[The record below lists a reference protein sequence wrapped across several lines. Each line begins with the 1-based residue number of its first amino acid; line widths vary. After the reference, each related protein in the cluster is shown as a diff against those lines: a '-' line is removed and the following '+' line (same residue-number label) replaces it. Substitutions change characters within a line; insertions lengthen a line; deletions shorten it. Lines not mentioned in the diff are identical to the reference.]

1 MPQVIALND
10 IVLNVSIPLHLP
22 STTLQPSTIGIGR
35 LYAFI
40 GTQLAAVSVFRSQK
54 SGASRLSV
62 IAIKHDQIAE
72 LFLTHKEAIVDFL
85 LRKVKCP
92 DAAQDLSQE
101 TYLRLLGKDSLTH
114 TDNLP
119 GYLFRTA
126 ERLSIDFIRHHQRSG
141 AKTQELDDELTC
153 PLMQPEDF
161 AILSQQCERL
171 LQAIASLPRQCRH
184 ILLLRKIDELTYA
197 QIAGKL
203 GISEKTVQR
212 QLVKAMLHCHHM
224 LIGTQH

>member
-1 MPQVIALND
+1 M
-10 IVLNVSIPLHLP
+10 
-22 STTLQPSTIGIGR
+22 
-35 LYAFI
+35 
-40 GTQLAAVSVFRSQK
+40 
-54 SGASRLSV
+54 SV
-62 IAIKHDQIAE
+62 IAIQHDQIAE
-72 LFLTHKEAIVDFL
+72 LFLQHKEAIVDFL
-85 LRKVKCP
+85 MQKVKCP

-101 TYLRLLGKDSLTH
+101 TYLRLLGKDSLAH
-114 TDNLP
+114 TDNLS

-141 AKTQELDDELTC
+141 AKTQGLDDELTC

-171 LQAIASLPRQCRH
+171 LLAIANLPRQCRH

-197 QIAGKL
+197 QIAGQL

-212 QLVKAMLHCHHM
+212 QLVKAMLHCHQI
-224 LIGTQH
+224 LIDPQC